1 MKKFVI
7 ILAGGVGKRMGLKI
21 PKQFFNLNGK
31 PILAHTIEKF
41 FNYDKNLEII
51 VVIPKNQVE
60 FWKKIIIKNNFT
72 IKHKIVH
79 GGSERFFSVKNAVDT
94 IKEKSLIAVHDGVRP
109 FVSMATL
116 ERSFKTAEIYGN
128 AVPVIDLKDS
138 LRKIENG
145 NNFSRKRENY
155 KLVQTPQ
162 IFQSEILK
170 KAYSQ
175 NYKKEFTDDASL
187 IENLKKKIFLT
198 GGNKENIKITDK
210 FDLII
215 AENLYKNK
223 NLYNFV
229 EN

>member
-41 FNYDKNLEII
+41 FNYDNNLEII
-51 VVIPKNQVE
+51 VVIPENQVE
-60 FWKKIIIKNNFT
+60 FWKKIIIENNFT

-109 FVSMATL
+109 FVSNSTL
-116 ERSFKTAEIYGN
+116 ERCFKTAEIYGN

-138 LRKIENG
+138 IRKIKNG
-145 NNFSRKRENY
+145 NNFSKKRENY

-198 GGNKENIKITDK
+198 DGNKENIKITDK